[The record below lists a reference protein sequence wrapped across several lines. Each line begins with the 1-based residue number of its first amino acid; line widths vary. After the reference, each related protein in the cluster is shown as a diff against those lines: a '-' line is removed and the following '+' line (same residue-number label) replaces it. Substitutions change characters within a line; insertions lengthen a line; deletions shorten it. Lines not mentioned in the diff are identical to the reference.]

1 MKRRGGAREGVTRR
15 GTHLKFDVTK
25 LVIYLMCLCLQDN
38 TVCRKKYENTW
49 YASSIWITN
58 V

>member
-38 TVCRKKYENTW
+38 TEYTGKNMW
-49 YASSIWITN
+49 HASSIWITN